1 MMMFLIHIDAEISI
15 LSCQWFLEKNILSLL
30 SDQLMQNFDD
40 LYWARILGREKFVSS
55 TVDDTA
61 TILWA
66 TIQSHELMVELSK
79 HDIKL
84 YPSITS
90 IFVRILITAKILEP
104 LQEIYQMKRDIKVLT
119 TKSDRHHDRMAN
131 LED

>member
-1 MMMFLIHIDAEISI
+1 MKILARILLESSYHLMMMFLIHIDAEISI

-66 TIQSHELMVELSK
+66 TIQSHELMV
-79 HDIKL
+79 
-84 YPSITS
+84 
-90 IFVRILITAKILEP
+90 
-104 LQEIYQMKRDIKVLT
+104 
-119 TKSDRHHDRMAN
+119 
-131 LED
+131 